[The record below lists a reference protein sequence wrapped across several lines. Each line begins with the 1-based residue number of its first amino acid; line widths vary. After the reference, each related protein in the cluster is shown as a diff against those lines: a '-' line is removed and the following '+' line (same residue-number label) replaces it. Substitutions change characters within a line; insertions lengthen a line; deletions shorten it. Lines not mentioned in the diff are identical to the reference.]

1 MASRPAASMP
11 AATASRRLP
20 YSSLE
25 IWIKAFSLPRKGEG
39 RGRGT
44 LPWPFRR
51 DGGPLVL
58 LERLIGGKLPHRLRD
73 LLRVRHEELF
83 LWRVERHGRD
93 VWRGDAH
100 DGAVQVVER
109 VLRDDGRDF
118 RAESA
123 GQV

>member
-25 IWIKAFSLPRKGEG
+25 IWIKAFSLPRTGEG
-39 RGRGT
+39 RGGGT

-51 DGGPLVL
+51 DWGPLVL
-58 LERLIGGKLPHRLRD
+58 LDRLIGGKLPHRLRD

-83 LWRVERHGRD
+83 LRRVERAGRA
-93 VWRGDAH
+93 VRG
-100 DGAVQVVER
+100 GAAR
-109 VLRDDGRDF
+109 GR
-118 RAESA
+118 
-123 GQV
+123 